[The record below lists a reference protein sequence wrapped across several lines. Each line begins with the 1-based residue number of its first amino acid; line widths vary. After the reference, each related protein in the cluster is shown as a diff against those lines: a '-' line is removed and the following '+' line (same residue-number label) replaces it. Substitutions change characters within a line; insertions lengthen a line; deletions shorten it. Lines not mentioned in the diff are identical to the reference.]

1 MPAKS
6 EGTLRLATF
15 NVSLNRKKPGE
26 LKESLAKNDKQ
37 VQAIAAVIRA
47 VRPDVLLV
55 NELDYDSAADNAAG
69 LAARLADAQP
79 DIAGG
84 TAWSMPHQ
92 YSAPVNT
99 GAPSGL
105 DINGNGKL
113 NEAEDAWGFGNFPGQ
128 YGMAVLSRYPIDA
141 ASVRTFQQ
149 LKWSSM
155 PKALKPVDPQ
165 SSKPYYADNVWP
177 QLRISSKSFW
187 DVPVQTPFG
196 LLSVLAS
203 HPTPPAFDGP
213 ADHNGCRNHDE
224 VRLLADYIDGDPDH
238 YLVDDKGKAVAWSK
252 IARLSSSAI

>member
-1 MPAKS
+1 MMLTICGCLLPAGLYGQAPDKPLVPAKS

-37 VQAIAAVIRA
+37 VQAIAAVIRV

-99 GAPSGL
+99 GAPAVWTS
-105 DINGNGKL
+105 
-113 NEAEDAWGFGNFPGQ
+113 
-128 YGMAVLSRYPIDA
+128 MAMA
-141 ASVRTFQQ
+141 
-149 LKWSSM
+149 
-155 PKALKPVDPQ
+155 
-165 SSKPYYADNVWP
+165 N
-177 QLRISSKSFW
+177 
-187 DVPVQTPFG
+187 
-196 LLSVLAS
+196 
-203 HPTPPAFDGP
+203 
-213 ADHNGCRNHDE
+213 
-224 VRLLADYIDGDPDH
+224 
-238 YLVDDKGKAVAWSK
+238 
-252 IARLSSSAI
+252 